1 MPNLGKLVLVRHGA
15 SEWNIHNIFTGWMDV
30 PLAEQGIEEAH
41 EAGKKLKGLHFDI
54 AFTSVLSRAIDT
66 QKIILDEIGQSD
78 ILVFKDQALNERHY
92 GALQGKNKDKTR
104 EEFGEEQ
111 VQLWRRSYDIAPPE
125 GESLKD
131 TCDRTIPYLTEKI
144 LTEVKQGK
152 NVLVTAHGNSLRSIV
167 MKLEKLSPDEIIKVN
182 IPTGVPYIYTFDTE
196 MNVINREILNGS
208 ISQLTHLEREV
219 Q

>member
-1 MPNLGKLVLVRHGA
+1 
-15 SEWNIHNIFTGWMDV
+15 
-30 PLAEQGIEEAH
+30 
-41 EAGKKLKGLHFDI
+41 
-54 AFTSVLSRAIDT
+54 
-66 QKIILDEIGQSD
+66 
-78 ILVFKDQALNERHY
+78 
-92 GALQGKNKDKTR
+92 
-104 EEFGEEQ
+104 
-111 VQLWRRSYDIAPPE
+111 
-125 GESLKD
+125 
-131 TCDRTIPYLTEKI
+131 EKI